1 MTAPAKRANWL
12 TYILIGLLVL
22 FGIGDAAA
30 EVEGDGTGKY
40 GETFSTFI
48 AHLDRRSW
56 VYRVIVGIATL
67 VLFTHLTFQ
76 FP

>member
-1 MTAPAKRANWL
+1 MKRPGIL
-12 TYILIGLLVL
+12 TYVTVALLAL
-22 FGIGDAAA
+22 FGIADLAA
-30 EVEGDGTGKY
+30 ELTSDGRKGSY

-56 VYRVIVGIATL
+56 VYRVIIGTATL